1 MISIDPAC
9 QQERDNYKLLI
20 GSIIP
25 RPIAFITTLGGDGT
39 VNAAPF
45 SYFSIASSAPPI
57 LSVSVQRKN
66 GEMKDTARNALSRRE
81 LVIHIVDESLAEE
94 MNKTAAPLPP
104 EQSELELTALTAVP
118 SEAVAV
124 PGIREAKIRMECVL
138 EQWIPVRGW
147 SGPEADRT
155 EAGERAGGSQISGGE
170 PENVVSDLLLVRVVR
185 FHFDEQVYRGG
196 YIEASAL
203 KPVSRLAGDD
213 YAGLGD
219 IFTLIRQR

>member
-1 MISIDPAC
+1 MISIDPNG
-9 QQERDNYKLLI
+9 QQEQDNYKLLI

-25 RPIAFITTLGGDGT
+25 RPIAFVTTIGEDGT

-45 SYFSIASSAPPI
+45 SFFSVVSSSPPL
-57 LSVSVQRKN
+57 LSVSVGRK
-66 GEMKDTARNALSRRE
+66 GGVMKDTARNTVNRGE
-81 LVIHIVDESLAEE
+81 LVIHIVDEDLAVE

-104 EQSELELTALTAVP
+104 EQSELDLTALTTVP
-118 SEAVAV
+118 SKKVSV

-138 EQWIPVRGW
+138 EQHIPIRRG
-147 SGPEADRT
+147 SAAGLGTDKAEA
-155 EAGERAGGSQISGGE
+155 EAELEDLTSE
-170 PENVVSDLLLVRVVR
+170 ETVCDLLLVRVVQ
-185 FHFDEQVYRGG
+185 FHFDEEIYRDG
-196 YIEASAL
+196 YIEAAAL

>member
-1 MISIDPAC
+1 MIAIDPNG
-9 QQERDNYKLLI
+9 QQERDIYKLLI

-25 RPIAFITTLGGDGT
+25 RPIAFVTTLGEDGT

-45 SYFSIASSAPPI
+45 SYFSIVSSSPPL
-57 LSVSVQRKN
+57 LSVSVARK
-66 GEMKDTARNALSRRE
+66 GGVMKDTARNTVNRRE
-81 LVIHIVDESLAEE
+81 LVVHIVDEDLAAE

-104 EQSELELTALTAVP
+104 EQSELDLTALTTVP
-118 SEAVAV
+118 SRKLSV

-138 EQWIPVRGW
+138 EQHIPVRGSSAAG
-147 SGPEADRT
+147 SGTEGSDAEVVEFENPAREEA
-155 EAGERAGGSQISGGE
+155 
-170 PENVVSDLLLVRVVR
+170 VCDLLLVRVVQ
-185 FHFDEQVYRGG
+185 FHIDEAVYRDG
-196 YIEASAL
+196 YIEAAAL